1 MEAKSQNNKS
11 KYFIESLTEKIF
23 LISASVAVISLLLI
37 IGFVF
42 YKGLRP
48 FIIEGYSFWDFIFG
62 TQWIPSANKY
72 GILPMIVASL
82 GATIGALL
90 IGVPVGIL
98 TSIFIA
104 EIAPKKIA
112 KIMSGAVEL
121 LAGIPSVLYG
131 VFGLAIIVPTIQEVF
146 NLPKGQSLLAVIIV
160 LAIMMLP
167 TVITVSETAIR
178 AVPHAYKE
186 GSLALGASKTETIFK
201 VIVPAAKSGI
211 MTGVV
216 LGIGR
221 AIGETMAVILV
232 AGNTPVIPSSIMD
245 SVRPLTT
252 NIALEMGYAFGTH
265 QEMLFATGVVLFTFI
280 LILNLV
286 LVPINRIGIYGAIIS
301 SIISDIFIFAICFIT
316 LKKQITTK
324 LYVSKYIVK
333 PTIAGVFMSITSYI
347 MYNNIINKIQNNIIV
362 LFVSIFSGMMVYFIL
377 IIALKIL
384 TEEEIYMLPYGQ
396 KLFRTFKSKKQ
407 QMQVKSTHTELPK
420 HGNLRGKRVCKKI
433 KIKKEGF

>member
-1 MEAKSQNNKS
+1 M
-11 KYFIESLTEKIF
+11 
-23 LISASVAVISLLLI
+23 VIL
-37 IGFVF
+37 
-42 YKGLRP
+42 K
-48 FIIEGYSFWDFIFG
+48 
-62 TQWIPSANKY
+62 
-72 GILPMIVASL
+72 
-82 GATIGALL
+82 
-90 IGVPVGIL
+90 
-98 TSIFIA
+98 SIFIE

-178 AVPHAYKE
+178 AVPNAYKE

-221 AIGETMAVILV
+221 AIGETMAIILV
-232 AGNTPVIPSSIMD
+232 GGNTPVIPSSIMD

-265 QEMLFATGVVLFTFI
+265 QEMLFATGVVLFIFI

-286 LVPINRIGIYGAIIS
+286 LS
-301 SIISDIFIFAICFIT
+301 
-316 LKKQITTK
+316 K
-324 LYVSKYIVK
+324 LS
-333 PTIAGVFMSITSYI
+333 
-347 MYNNIINKIQNNIIV
+347 NK
-362 LFVSIFSGMMVYFIL
+362 G
-377 IIALKIL
+377 
-384 TEEEIYMLPYGQ
+384 
-396 KLFRTFKSKKQ
+396 
-407 QMQVKSTHTELPK
+407 
-420 HGNLRGKRVCKKI
+420 GK
-433 KIKKEGF
+433 

>member
-48 FIIEGYSFWDFIFG
+48 FIVEGYSFWDFIFG

-112 KIMSGAVEL
+112 KVMSGAVEL

-178 AVPHAYKE
+178 AVPDAYKE

-286 LVPINRIGIYGAIIS
+286 LS
-301 SIISDIFIFAICFIT
+301 
-316 LKKQITTK
+316 K
-324 LYVSKYIVK
+324 LS
-333 PTIAGVFMSITSYI
+333 
-347 MYNNIINKIQNNIIV
+347 NK
-362 LFVSIFSGMMVYFIL
+362 G
-377 IIALKIL
+377 
-384 TEEEIYMLPYGQ
+384 
-396 KLFRTFKSKKQ
+396 
-407 QMQVKSTHTELPK
+407 
-420 HGNLRGKRVCKKI
+420 GK
-433 KIKKEGF
+433 

>member
-48 FIIEGYSFWDFIFG
+48 FIVEGYSFWDFIFG

-131 VFGLAIIVPTIQEVF
+131 VFGLAIIVPTIQDVF

-178 AVPHAYKE
+178 AVPNAYKE

-245 SVRPLTT
+245 SVRPLTS

-286 LVPINRIGIYGAIIS
+286 LS
-301 SIISDIFIFAICFIT
+301 
-316 LKKQITTK
+316 K
-324 LYVSKYIVK
+324 LS
-333 PTIAGVFMSITSYI
+333 
-347 MYNNIINKIQNNIIV
+347 NK
-362 LFVSIFSGMMVYFIL
+362 G
-377 IIALKIL
+377 
-384 TEEEIYMLPYGQ
+384 
-396 KLFRTFKSKKQ
+396 
-407 QMQVKSTHTELPK
+407 
-420 HGNLRGKRVCKKI
+420 GK
-433 KIKKEGF
+433 

>member
-1 MEAKSQNNKS
+1 MEVNMEAKSQNNKS

-104 EIAPKKIA
+104 EIAPKKIS

-131 VFGLAIIVPTIQEVF
+131 VFGLAIIVPTIQDVF

-178 AVPHAYKE
+178 AVPNAYKE

-286 LVPINRIGIYGAIIS
+286 LS
-301 SIISDIFIFAICFIT
+301 
-316 LKKQITTK
+316 K
-324 LYVSKYIVK
+324 LS
-333 PTIAGVFMSITSYI
+333 
-347 MYNNIINKIQNNIIV
+347 NK
-362 LFVSIFSGMMVYFIL
+362 G
-377 IIALKIL
+377 
-384 TEEEIYMLPYGQ
+384 
-396 KLFRTFKSKKQ
+396 
-407 QMQVKSTHTELPK
+407 
-420 HGNLRGKRVCKKI
+420 GK
-433 KIKKEGF
+433 

>member
-48 FIIEGYSFWDFIFG
+48 FIVEGYSFWDFIFG

-104 EIAPKKIA
+104 EIAPKRIS

-131 VFGLAIIVPTIQEVF
+131 VFGLAIIVPIIQDVF

-178 AVPHAYKE
+178 AVPNAYKE

-286 LVPINRIGIYGAIIS
+286 LS
-301 SIISDIFIFAICFIT
+301 
-316 LKKQITTK
+316 K
-324 LYVSKYIVK
+324 LS
-333 PTIAGVFMSITSYI
+333 
-347 MYNNIINKIQNNIIV
+347 NK
-362 LFVSIFSGMMVYFIL
+362 G
-377 IIALKIL
+377 
-384 TEEEIYMLPYGQ
+384 
-396 KLFRTFKSKKQ
+396 
-407 QMQVKSTHTELPK
+407 
-420 HGNLRGKRVCKKI
+420 GK
-433 KIKKEGF
+433 

>member
-48 FIIEGYSFWDFIFG
+48 FIVEGYSFWDFIFG

-98 TSIFIA
+98 TAIFIA
-104 EIAPKKIA
+104 EIAPKRIS

-131 VFGLAIIVPTIQEVF
+131 VFGLAIIVPTIQDVF

-178 AVPHAYKE
+178 AVPNAYKE

-232 AGNTPVIPSSIMD
+232 AGNTPVIPGSIMD

-286 LVPINRIGIYGAIIS
+286 LS
-301 SIISDIFIFAICFIT
+301 
-316 LKKQITTK
+316 K
-324 LYVSKYIVK
+324 LS
-333 PTIAGVFMSITSYI
+333 
-347 MYNNIINKIQNNIIV
+347 NK
-362 LFVSIFSGMMVYFIL
+362 G
-377 IIALKIL
+377 
-384 TEEEIYMLPYGQ
+384 
-396 KLFRTFKSKKQ
+396 
-407 QMQVKSTHTELPK
+407 
-420 HGNLRGKRVCKKI
+420 GK
-433 KIKKEGF
+433 

>member
-1 MEAKSQNNKS
+1 MEAKSQNNNS

-178 AVPHAYKE
+178 AVPNAYKE

-211 MTGVV
+211 MTGGV

-286 LVPINRIGIYGAIIS
+286 LS
-301 SIISDIFIFAICFIT
+301 
-316 LKKQITTK
+316 K
-324 LYVSKYIVK
+324 LS
-333 PTIAGVFMSITSYI
+333 
-347 MYNNIINKIQNNIIV
+347 NK
-362 LFVSIFSGMMVYFIL
+362 G
-377 IIALKIL
+377 
-384 TEEEIYMLPYGQ
+384 
-396 KLFRTFKSKKQ
+396 
-407 QMQVKSTHTELPK
+407 
-420 HGNLRGKRVCKKI
+420 GK
-433 KIKKEGF
+433 